1 MMHCRSCE
9 GELEIAR
16 THCPRCQVSHE
27 GAFHPPRLARLDA
40 EQQRLAEE
48 IVLAAGNLKEVAGRL
63 GISYP
68 TLRKRVDV
76 LVATLAGL
84 RAADETSTRTM
95 LDAVEAGRMTPEYA
109 ARRIRE
115 LNGG

>member
-1 MMHCRSCE
+1 
-9 GELEIAR
+9 
-16 THCPRCQVSHE
+16 
-27 GAFHPPRLARLDA
+27 LDA
-40 EQQRLAEE
+40 EQQRLAED

-68 TLRKRVDV
+68 TLRKRVDAV
-76 LVATLAGL
+76 VAALAGL
-84 RAADETSTRTM
+84 RAADEAATGTM
-95 LDAVEAGRMTPEYA
+95 LDAVEGGRMTPEYA

>member
-1 MMHCRSCE
+1 V
-9 GELEIAR
+9 
-16 THCPRCQVSHE
+16 TYE
-27 GAFHPPRLARLDA
+27 GAFHPPRLARLDT

-48 IVLAAGNLKEVAGRL
+48 IVLAAGNLKEVASRL

-68 TLRKRVDV
+68 TLRKRVDA
-76 LVATLAGL
+76 LVVALAGL
-84 RAADETSTRTM
+84 RAADETSTRTL
-95 LDAVEAGRMTPEYA
+95 LDAVEAGRTTPEYA